1 MAERVPTYAPPM
13 TDDREDLLATD
24 DGSDPIPSRHSWISL
39 FTDRDSF
46 APVLALAVILV
57 GLSPVIDLFEWGF
70 LIEFPFSAALVLL
83 ALDRSKVQRRTLR
96 AAAITLAVV
105 GVSTLILAVLREATF
120 AQDNVLVAINS
131 FMFAVLFAI
140 AFPAVVRRAF
150 QHDRVSMNS
159 LIAAITG
166 YLLIGIWFA
175 ATYRGIAALNG
186 YSFFRETTQPRGGD
200 FTYFSFLTLT
210 TVGYGDLS
218 PGTDIARIASI
229 TEAVIGQIYLVTAV
243 ARLVSLLGTEHRT
256 AESRT
261 AESRTAER

>member
-1 MAERVPTYAPPM
+1 
-13 TDDREDLLATD
+13 
-24 DGSDPIPSRHSWISL
+24 
-39 FTDRDSF
+39 
-46 APVLALAVILV
+46 
-57 GLSPVIDLFEWGF
+57 
-70 LIEFPFSAALVLL
+70 
-83 ALDRSKVQRRTLR
+83 
-96 AAAITLAVV
+96 V
-105 GVSTLILAVLREATF
+105 GVSTIILSLLREATF
-120 AQDNVLVAINS
+120 AEDNVLVAINS

-256 AESRT
+256 TENRTTEIYMKKAGPEGPAAAFSR
-261 AESRTAER
+261 SRRRRSC

>member
-13 TDDREDLLATD
+13 TDDGEELAASGSGHD
-24 DGSDPIPSRHSWISL
+24 DEPALRSWVDL

-46 APVLALAVILV
+46 VPVLALAVVLV
-57 GLSPVIDLFEWGF
+57 VMSPVIDLFEWGF
-70 LIEFPFSAALVLL
+70 VLEFPFSAGLVLL
-83 ALDRSKVQRRTLR
+83 ALDRSKVRPRTLR
-96 AAAITLAVV
+96 SAAITLAVV
-105 GVSTLILAVLREATF
+105 GVSTIVLSLLREATF
-120 AQDNVLVAINS
+120 SQDNLLVAINS

-150 QHDRVSMNS
+150 QHERVTMNS

-186 YSFFRETTQPRGGD
+186 YSFFRETSQPRGGD

-218 PGTDIARIASI
+218 PSTDIARIASI

-243 ARLVSLLGTEHRT
+243 ARLVSLLGTARDRDE
-256 AESRT
+256 
-261 AESRTAER
+261 ERRSTQ

>member
-1 MAERVPTYAPPM
+1 M
-13 TDDREDLLATD
+13 TQDREDLLA
-24 DGSDPIPSRHSWISL
+24 DGGGNDPIPPRHSWISL

-46 APVLALAVILV
+46 VPVLVLSVILV
-57 GLSPVIDLFEWGF
+57 GLSPVIDLVEWGF

-83 ALDRSKVQRRTLR
+83 ALDRSKVQRRTFR
-96 AAAITLAVV
+96 AAAITLTVV
-105 GVSTLILAVLREATF
+105 GVSTLMLTVLREATF
-120 AQDNVLVAINS
+120 AQDNLLVAINS

-150 QHDRVSMNS
+150 KHDRVTMNS
-159 LIAAITG
+159 LIAAVTG

-175 ATYRGIAALNG
+175 ATYRGLAALNG

-256 AESRT
+256 TEK
-261 AESRTAER
+261 